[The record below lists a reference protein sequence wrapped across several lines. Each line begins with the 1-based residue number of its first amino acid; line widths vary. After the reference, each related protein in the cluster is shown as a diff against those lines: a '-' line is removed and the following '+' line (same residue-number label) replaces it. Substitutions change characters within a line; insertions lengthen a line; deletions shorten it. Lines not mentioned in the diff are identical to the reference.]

1 MKNVLYL
8 LTICVIL
15 SSCQSIK
22 QDISQVEFQAD
33 GCFGECPI
41 FAMTI
46 AADGTASYDAKI
58 FNKQHGQFK
67 TTIKKAQLD
76 SLKMLLDRARF
87 FNLKDNYTTPWTDH
101 STYTITVKLK
111 DGRSKTIEDYG
122 PSGPEKL
129 KRVHRLIFSFRE
141 SQEWK

>member
-1 MKNVLYL
+1 MKYVLYF

-15 SSCQSIK
+15 PSCQSIK
-22 QDISQVEFQAD
+22 HDISQVEFQAD

-46 AADGTASYDAKI
+46 ADDGTASYDAKI
-58 FNKQHGQFK
+58 FNKQNGQFK
-67 TTIKKAQLD
+67 TIIKKAQLD
-76 SLKMLLDRARF
+76 SLKMLLDRAQF
-87 FNLKDNYTTPWTDH
+87 FNLKDNYTTPWTDQ

-129 KRVHRLIFSFRE
+129 KRVYRLIFSLRE
-141 SQEWK
+141 SHEWK

>member
-1 MKNVLYL
+1 MKYVLYF

-15 SSCQSIK
+15 PSCQSIK
-22 QDISQVEFQAD
+22 HDISQVEFQAD

-46 AADGTASYDAKI
+46 ADDGTASYDAKI

-76 SLKMLLDRARF
+76 SLKMLLDNARC
-87 FNLKDNYTTPWTDH
+87 FNLKDNYTTHWTDQAN
-101 STYTITVKLK
+101 YKLRVKLK
-111 DGRSKTIEDYG
+111 DGRTKTIEDYG

-129 KRVHRLIFSFRE
+129 KQVYHLIFSLRE